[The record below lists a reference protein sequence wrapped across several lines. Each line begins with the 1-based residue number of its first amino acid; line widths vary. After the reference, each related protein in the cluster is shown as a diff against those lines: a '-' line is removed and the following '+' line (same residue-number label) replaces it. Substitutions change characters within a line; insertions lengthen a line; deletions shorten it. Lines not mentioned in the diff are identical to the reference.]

1 MLEKVIDAMNQKVL
15 SMEIEIEQ
23 SKKKNILPKVTEE
36 PSRIKVHEYVSKSQ
50 VSVEKCTYADKNLL
64 DSKKGKDKKEMAKES
79 DSKEEFFNCFKC
91 KYKCKKELFLQK
103 HMKNKHEQHECEKCG
118 KSFLH
123 HLNCSFM
130 LQNTTANSVKHVGN
144 NFKHQ

>member
-1 MLEKVIDAMNQKVL
+1 
-15 SMEIEIEQ
+15 MEIEIEQ
-23 SKKKNILPKVTEE
+23 LKKKNILPKVTEE

-91 KYKCKKELFLQK
+91 
-103 HMKNKHEQHECEKCG
+103 
-118 KSFLH
+118 
-123 HLNCSFM
+123 
-130 LQNTTANSVKHVGN
+130 
-144 NFKHQ
+144 